1 MRDPSSDTRRA
12 AQHLAGLTGEIIS
25 EIAEHTKPPTTTRQA
40 TATRATIG
48 VVEMT
53 LRFEIFPDDLDATVD
68 FYLRVLRFRLIADRR
83 GEPSPYVSLQRG
95 SVRVGAA
102 RRAVVPDARAARR
115 PPAGVEL
122 VLEVDDVVAERDQI
136 TAAGWPITE
145 DLRDRPWGL
154 RDFRVLDP
162 AGYYLRITDRDDR
175 VPGLRGAGGTEDLA
189 WRLSP
194 GTQGREGA

>member
-1 MRDPSSDTRRA
+1 MRICHYR
-12 AQHLAGLTGEIIS
+12 
-25 EIAEHTKPPTTTRQA
+25 
-40 TATRATIG
+40 

-68 FYLRVLRFRLIADRR
+68 FYTRVLRFRLAADQRD
-83 GEPSPYVSLQRG
+83 EPGAYVSLQRG

-102 RRAVVPDARAARR
+102 RRVVPDARAARL

-136 TAAGWPITE
+136 IAAGWPLAE

-154 RDFRVLDP
+154 KDFRVLDP
-162 AGYYLRITDRDDR
+162 AGYYLRITDR
-175 VPGLRGAGGTEDLA
+175 A
-189 WRLSP
+189 
-194 GTQGREGA
+194 Q